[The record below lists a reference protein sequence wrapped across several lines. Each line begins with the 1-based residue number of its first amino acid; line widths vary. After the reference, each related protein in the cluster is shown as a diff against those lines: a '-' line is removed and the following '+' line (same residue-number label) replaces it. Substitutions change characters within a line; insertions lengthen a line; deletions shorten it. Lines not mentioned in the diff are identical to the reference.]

1 MLAYRSERQ
10 RGLVLGCI
18 VCDAVAP
25 ATECGYFTC
34 GGDTRIRTED
44 LLNANQALYQLSYIP
59 T

>member
-18 VCDAVAP
+18 TSDALRPQQNA
-25 ATECGYFTC
+25 GIFTY